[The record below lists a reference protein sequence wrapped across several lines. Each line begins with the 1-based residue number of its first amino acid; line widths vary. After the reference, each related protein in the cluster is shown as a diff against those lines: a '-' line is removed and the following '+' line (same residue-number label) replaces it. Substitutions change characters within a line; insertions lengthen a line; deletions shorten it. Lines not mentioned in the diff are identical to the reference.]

1 MSFSLVV
8 TLYYAHSLHKPYEL
22 GNKMLLFSQLAHIH
36 VPPHDLKLKRHELHF
51 KKSQQKSSL

>member
-22 GNKMLLFSQLAHIH
+22 GNKMLLFSQLVHIH
-36 VPPHDLKLKRHELHF
+36 ALPHDLKLKRHDLHF
-51 KKSQQKSSL
+51 KKSQQ

>member
-1 MSFSLVV
+1 MSFLLVV

-36 VPPHDLKLKRHELHF
+36 APRHDLHF
-51 KKSQQKSSL
+51 KKSQQ